1 VLYLIVLHPRP
12 DVHHFT
18 KGKPHSLPRGG
29 IRSSRRV
36 PTGPTA
42 GHVHARGARGSE
54 VRRQQKNR
62 PEGRF
67 LAGDVLVDHPDVGGS
82 ATEELA
88 LVERS
93 ARVPRRDVI
102 TVAGVDPDVPRPP
115 HEVSWA
121 GLGGRDDPAG
131 SALGTGGGRKRNAE
145 LREDVARESGAV
157 EGPGGRAAVLVGGT
171 DVLASLSHDRCAG
184 AAGGCRRYFLLGG
197 CRLRRRLCGS
207 RIA

>member
-1 VLYLIVLHPRP
+1 GGRAVNPNQHDFFTCHDLFTATVWVVLYLIVLHPRP

-67 LAGDVLVDHPDVGGS
+67 LAGDVLVDHPDVG
-82 ATEELA
+82 
-88 LVERS
+88 
-93 ARVPRRDVI
+93 
-102 TVAGVDPDVPRPP
+102 
-115 HEVSWA
+115 
-121 GLGGRDDPAG
+121 
-131 SALGTGGGRKRNAE
+131 
-145 LREDVARESGAV
+145 
-157 EGPGGRAAVLVGGT
+157 
-171 DVLASLSHDRCAG
+171 
-184 AAGGCRRYFLLGG
+184 
-197 CRLRRRLCGS
+197 
-207 RIA
+207 